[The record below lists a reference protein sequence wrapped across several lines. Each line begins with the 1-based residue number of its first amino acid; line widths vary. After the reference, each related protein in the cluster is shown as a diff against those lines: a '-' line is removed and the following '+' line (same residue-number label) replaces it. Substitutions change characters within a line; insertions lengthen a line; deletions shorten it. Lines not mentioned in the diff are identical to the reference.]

1 MKTVNNNEA
10 KAVELLC
17 QAADEGCD
25 AAASLLGKLCVTGK
39 APCTSAAC
47 AACKAVYAHLAVD
60 RAAAGGHLLAG
71 AVGGFRPA
79 RQRYTGN
86 PIHHS
91 DRWTDNQCYL
101 D

>member
-1 MKTVNNNEA
+1 METANFKNVA

-47 AACKAVYAHLAVD
+47 AACKAVYAHLVVD
-60 RAAAGGHLLAG
+60 RAAAGAS
-71 AVGGFRPA
+71 GGVRSA
-79 RQRYTGN
+79 RERYTGN

-91 DRWTDNQCYL
+91 DRWTDNQCYPE

>member
-1 MKTVNNNEA
+1 MKTVNNMT

-25 AAASLLGKLCVTGK
+25 AAASLLGEMCVTGK

-47 AACKAVYAHLAVD
+47 AACKSVYAHLAVD
-60 RAAAGGHLLAG
+60 RAAAGASAAR
-71 AVGGFRPA
+71 AVGGVRPA
-79 RQRYTGN
+79 RERYTGN